1 MLALAAQ
8 GAAGEGDWLVADVQT
23 AGRGRMGRQ
32 WQSPGGNFYGSTMVM
47 LRPGDPPSSA
57 LSLAAGLGLFVAVG
71 NPARLK
77 WPNDLLI
84 DGAKVAGILL
94 ERQGDA
100 VVMGFGI
107 NIASA
112 PTVEGRKTTCLNN
125 AGNFD
130 GSVDDMLDR
139 LVTWV
144 PWAVAFWREQ
154 GVTALCRRWEN
165 EAHPRGT
172 QLDVNVPDGQRING
186 QFDGLTD
193 NGALR
198 LRLADGAIR
207 VIHAGDVFLI

>member
-8 GAAGEGDWLVADVQT
+8 GAADEGDWLVADVQI

-32 WQSPGGNFYGSTMVM
+32 WQSPEGNFYGSTLVM
-47 LRPGDPPSSA
+47 LRPGDPASSA

-71 NPARLK
+71 DPARVK

-84 DGAKVAGILL
+84 GDAKVAGILL
-94 ERQGDA
+94 ERQGNA
-100 VVMGFGI
+100 VVIGFGI

-112 PTVEGRKTTCLNN
+112 PKIEGRKTTCLNID
-125 AGNFD
+125 GNFD
-130 GSVDDMLDR
+130 GTVDDMLGR

-144 PWAVAFWREQ
+144 PWAVKFWREQ
-154 GVTALCRRWEN
+154 GVAALCRRWED

-172 QLDVNVPDGQRING
+172 PLDVNMPDGQRYKG

-193 NGALR
+193 DGALR

>member
-1 MLALAAQ
+1 MLALAAK
-8 GAAGEGDWLVADVQT
+8 GAVGEGDWLVADTQT

-47 LRPGDPPSSA
+47 LRPGDPASSA
-57 LSLAAGLGLFVAVG
+57 LSLAAGLGLFMAIG
-71 NPARLK
+71 DPAGLK

-100 VVMGFGI
+100 VVIGFGI
-107 NIASA
+107 NITSA
-112 PTVEGRKTTCLNN
+112 PTVEGRKTTCLNS
-125 AGNFD
+125 AENFD
-130 GSVDDMLDR
+130 GTVDDMLDR
-139 LVTWV
+139 LVKWV
-144 PWAVAFWREQ
+144 PWAVNFWREQ
-154 GVTALCRRWEN
+154 GVAALCRRWEN

-172 QLDVNVPDGQRING
+172 PLVVSLPDGAHLSG

-193 NGALR
+193 DGALR
-198 LRLADGAIR
+198 LYLADGAIR